1 MPTRI
6 TERTGVFF
14 ARRTIDRDSV
24 RYTPR
29 VVGTDTTDVFFCSL
43 SQSES
48 VLLPRVVRRPSVVR
62 ALARSLR
69 RAVPRRHRR
78 RSRVSKTRG
87 KSGGTSAHAREQKKK
102 RVARVRSFFYM
113 CIQYHRASGTP
124 SSRAGRRHHKAVVRP
139 IFFLFA
145 GKHPWDISSL
155 FSLSFYRYDHS
166 VCVTCASR
174 RPAEKK
180 ARKHTPSA
188 ATAHARTTPGIS
200 GFPIAS
206 PAQVSPGRSNGFRE
220 DFVMSEISDFEW
232 RRPRTTTTTD
242 DRRRRID
249 GGPATERTDEGSD
262 GKD

>member
-24 RYTPR
+24 RCTPR
-29 VVGTDTTDVFFCSL
+29 VVGTDTTDVFCSL

-102 RVARVRSFFYM
+102 RVARVRSFFI
-113 CIQYHRASGTP
+113 CVFSITEHRVRHRPERGVAIIKR
-124 SSRAGRRHHKAVVRP
+124 SSVRFFSFSRENILGIFRR
-139 IFFLFA
+139 FFL
-145 GKHPWDISSL
+145 
-155 FSLSFYRYDHS
+155 SLSTGMTIQ
-166 VCVTCASR
+166 CV
-174 RPAEKK
+174 
-180 ARKHTPSA
+180 
-188 ATAHARTTPGIS
+188 
-200 GFPIAS
+200 
-206 PAQVSPGRSNGFRE
+206 
-220 DFVMSEISDFEW
+220 
-232 RRPRTTTTTD
+232 
-242 DRRRRID
+242 
-249 GGPATERTDEGSD
+249 
-262 GKD
+262 